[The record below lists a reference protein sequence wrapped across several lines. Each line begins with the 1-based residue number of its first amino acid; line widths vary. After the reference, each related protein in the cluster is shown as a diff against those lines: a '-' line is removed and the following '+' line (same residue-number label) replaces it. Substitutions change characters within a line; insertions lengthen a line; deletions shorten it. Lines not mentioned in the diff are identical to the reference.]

1 MGSAL
6 EMIVC
11 NTFLKKLDTR
21 LITYTSGPSKI
32 PIDYIMVRNKGRKRV
47 IYVKVCD
54 IMICVVKEVKKPF
67 VPKRNVWRLN
77 KDTTRVKSENEFLR
91 LAQVLGQKS
100 GVEDIWK
107 LIMEDLLPSCDSLWL
122 DKGVTHTWG
131 NLVVERQCLH
141 SSKRKTK
148 TLEEVEARR

>member
-67 VPKRNVWRLN
+67 VPKRNV
-77 KDTTRVKSENEFLR
+77 
-91 LAQVLGQKS
+91 
-100 GVEDIWK
+100 
-107 LIMEDLLPSCDSLWL
+107 
-122 DKGVTHTWG
+122 
-131 NLVVERQCLH
+131 
-141 SSKRKTK
+141 
-148 TLEEVEARR
+148 